1 MYYLNTLFVC
11 AAFQVSFRVYREMLL
26 GFKSAILPHCHIN
39 EVLCCLIYIP
49 EAVIRECLLILS
61 SGLFVFISHIR
72 FIVLFCSTSDFVHFT
87 FVAFRTCS

>member
-26 GFKSAILPHCHIN
+26 GFKFAILPHCHIN

-49 EAVIRECLLILS
+49 VAVMRECLLILS
-61 SGLFVFISHIR
+61 SGLFVFIRR

-87 FVAFRTCS
+87 FVVFRTCS

>member
-49 EAVIRECLLILS
+49 ETVIRECLLI
-61 SGLFVFISHIR
+61 FILWLICFHKPHPIYCT
-72 FIVLFCSTSDFVHFT
+72 LL
-87 FVAFRTCS
+87 